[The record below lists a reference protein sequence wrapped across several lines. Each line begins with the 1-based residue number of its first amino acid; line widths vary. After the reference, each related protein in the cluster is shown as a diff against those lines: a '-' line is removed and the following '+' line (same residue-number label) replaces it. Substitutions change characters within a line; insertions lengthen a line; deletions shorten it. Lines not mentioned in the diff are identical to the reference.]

1 MAAINSADEAAA
13 WAHRN
18 LPAKNALTA
27 PDAKI
32 VEERFQ
38 ARLSKIRDGET
49 SEGSRRGTS
58 DDWRS
63 PCRIRTKKVRAHSG
77 NNPEGTWSM
86 LWANRFGFAIRS
98 TVGTYS
104 DSLALC
110 AAACHRIRITS
121 HSHSR
126 VQWDDA

>member
-1 MAAINSADEAAA
+1 MLE
-13 WAHRN
+13 
-18 LPAKNALTA
+18 
-27 PDAKI
+27 I

-38 ARLSKIRDGET
+38 ARLSKIRDGEA
-49 SEGSRRGTS
+49 SEGSRRGTP
-58 DDWRS
+58 DDLLAADPPAVADQGALALALPSTNQKGASR
-63 PCRIRTKKVRAHSG
+63 PR
-77 NNPEGTWSM
+77 NNPEATWSM

-98 TVGTYS
+98 TVSSYS
-104 DSLALC
+104 DSPAWC